1 MFIAQNSP
9 LALEDRAPQPRGGP
23 ARASQLTA
31 LSARE
36 LEALELIARGFSYTE
51 ISRLQEVSV
60 HTTRSHIKN
69 VYAKLNVH
77 SKNEAVFEA
86 TMMGLLRPLVASVPY
101 HPRGGAVRDY
111 PTIHPEPGAGAAGFL
126 NCA

>member
-1 MFIAQNSP
+1 MFTAQHSVFEYRTSQPANDERAGPGASP
-9 LALEDRAPQPRGGP
+9 
-23 ARASQLTA
+23 

-36 LEALELIARGFSYTE
+36 LQALELIARGFSYSE

-60 HTTRSHIKN
+60 HTTRSHIKS

-86 TMMGLLRPLVASVPY
+86 TMMGLLRPLAAGVAY
-101 HPRGGAVRDY
+101 HERGGPARDN
-111 PTIHPEPGAGAAGFL
+111 PTNRPQPGAGAARL
-126 NCA
+126 LDCA

>member
-1 MFIAQNSP
+1 MFIAQDPANDDRTPAGGSEARRSP
-9 LALEDRAPQPRGGP
+9 QVP
-23 ARASQLTA
+23 

-36 LEALELIARGFSYTE
+36 LEALELVARGFSFSE

-60 HTTRSHIKN
+60 HTTRSHIKS

-86 TMMGLLRPLVASVPY
+86 TVMGLLRPLVARVPY
-101 HPRGGAVRDY
+101 HERGGTAHVK
-111 PTIHPEPGAGAAGFL
+111 PTNRPEPGAGAARFFDR
-126 NCA
+126 A